1 MTVTEE
7 ERSDGA
13 YSLTDDG
20 ESGQRLKALRNAM
33 VKLADVETDEVV
45 GEQFCFTCGHDHHAL
60 VGLLLQSAPN
70 VRAVMREF
78 EMNAAKGVLLAP
90 GNQK

>member
-1 MTVTEE
+1 MDE
-7 ERSDGA
+7 
-13 YSLTDDG
+13 DDG
-20 ESGQRLKALRNAM
+20 TRLTF
-33 VKLADVETDEVV
+33 D
-45 GEQFCFTCGHDHHAL
+45 CGHEHDAM

-90 GNQK
+90 GSQK